1 MRVGVVGRGSG
12 KYVTSLLRGFIL
24 EEEPEM
30 KKMYGLICVDA
41 LDVRA
46 MAMEKVREL
55 DDLGLH
61 AHVDIRKGTIDTN
74 KVQYLFINANSLNN
88 GCWDGLV
95 LDACE
100 LSPRLN
106 KCHSLVSYFNARGFR
121 EIFTA
126 KTKRGES
133 EGGNL

>member
-12 KYVTSLLRGFIL
+12 KYVTSLLRGFML

-30 KKMYGLICVDA
+30 KKMYGLICADA
-41 LDVRA
+41 LDVRVMTA
-46 MAMEKVREL
+46 EKVREL
-55 DDLGLH
+55 DDLGVH
-61 AHVDIRKGTIDTN
+61 AHVDIQKGTIDTN
-74 KVQYLFINANSLNN
+74 KVQYLFINAPSLNN
-88 GCWDGLV
+88 GRWDGLV

-106 KCHSLVSYFNARGFR
+106 KCHSLVLYFRAMSFR

>member
-12 KYVTSLLRGFIL
+12 KCVTSLLRGFML

-30 KKMYGLICVDA
+30 KKMYGLICADA

-46 MAMEKVREL
+46 MVMEKVQEL
-55 DDLGLH
+55 DDLGIH
-61 AHVDIRKGTIDTN
+61 AHIDIQKGTIDTN
-74 KVQYLFINANSLNN
+74 KLHYLFINATSLNN
-88 GCWDGLV
+88 GRWDGLV

-106 KCHSLVSYFNARGFR
+106 KCHSLVSYFNAMSFR
-121 EIFTA
+121 EIVTA
-126 KTKRGES
+126 KTKRS
-133 EGGNL
+133 ETDAEL